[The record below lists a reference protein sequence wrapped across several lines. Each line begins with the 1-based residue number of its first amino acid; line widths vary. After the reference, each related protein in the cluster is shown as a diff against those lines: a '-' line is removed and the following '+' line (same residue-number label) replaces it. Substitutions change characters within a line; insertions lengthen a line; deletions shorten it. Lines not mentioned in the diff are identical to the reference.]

1 MQTLLNL
8 KLFIFLKKTFDF
20 ELKPTRKI
28 SFSKKEKPRMI
39 KKIILN
45 LIVILVLSGI
55 IDGIRGYFNGTLG
68 FNFVLF
74 EGESAIEFL
83 TTEPIGLFLLFGLAV
98 VFAFLGF

>member
-20 ELKPTRKI
+20 KLRATSKTH
-28 SFSKKEKPRMI
+28 FNKKESPKMI

-45 LIVILVLSGI
+45 LIVILVGGGI

-74 EGESAIEFL
+74 EGDSVIEVL
-83 TTEPIGLFLLFGLAV
+83 TTEPIGLLLLFGLSV